1 MSLRIATTLALLLA
15 ATAATASTTEAR
27 GLAGYDPAR
36 GEEPTPPPAAAPDS
50 SASAPAEEPL
60 LETEE
65 EAFDAPA
72 PAPPPAAKPRKLEP
86 LVPALAGNPYRMSE
100 GPRAYRHRIAF
111 SPGFGALGSERL
123 FVFRLAYY
131 PNAWLGYEASLDHNP
146 AQSVHAALHSLSA
159 VVRRPF
165 PGRFQ
170 PYLAAGY
177 GMYMVFPG
185 RSLNA
190 DAVTKNAVSAGG
202 GLEIFIRD
210 DLALRGELRRATVFG
225 REKDREG
232 VVTYDYLEQ
241 SIGLVFYR
249 SVAP

>member
-1 MSLRIATTLALLLA
+1 MSALPGAVALALLLA
-15 ATAATASTTEAR
+15 AGAGALPCAAAHAAEDPAPPVAATADSADAEPAIDE
-27 GLAGYDPAR
+27 LADPTSD
-36 GEEPTPPPAAAPDS
+36 EEP
-50 SASAPAEEPL
+50 EPGPVP
-60 LETEE
+60 
-65 EAFDAPA
+65 PA
-72 PAPPPAAKPRKLEP
+72 PAKPRRLEP
-86 LVPALAGNPYRMSE
+86 LVPALADHPYRMSP
-100 GPRAYRHRIAF
+100 GPRAYLHRLAF
-111 SPGFGALGSERL
+111 SPGFGALGDERQFL
-123 FVFRLAYY
+123 FRLAYY
-131 PNAWLGYEASLDHNP
+131 PNAWLGYEGSLNHNP
-146 AQSVHAALHSLSA
+146 AQSVHAVLHSLSA
-159 VVRRPF
+159 VVRRPV

-190 DAVTKNAVSAGG
+190 DPVTKNAVSAGG

-210 DLALRGELRRATVFG
+210 DLALRGEMRRATVFG

>member
-1 MSLRIATTLALLLA
+1 MSAFPVSVALALALA
-15 ATAATASTTEAR
+15 AGPGTTA
-27 GLAGYDPAR
+27 LAA
-36 GEEPTPPPAAAPDS
+36 EEPSPPVAAADSSAADRAADEPADFALDQDIDPVPAAPAAAPGR
-50 SASAPAEEPL
+50 
-60 LETEE
+60 
-65 EAFDAPA
+65 
-72 PAPPPAAKPRKLEP
+72 PRKLEP
-86 LVPALAGNPYRMSE
+86 LVPALAEHPYRMSP
-100 GPRAYRHRIAF
+100 GPRGYLHRLAF
-111 SPGFGALGSERL
+111 SPGFGALGDERE

-131 PNAWLGYEASLDHNP
+131 PNAWLGYEASLNHNP

-190 DAVTKNAVSAGG
+190 DPVTKNAVSAGG
-202 GLEIFIRD
+202 GLEVFIRD
-210 DLALRGELRRATVFG
+210 DLALRGDMRRATVFG
-225 REKDREG
+225 REKNREG